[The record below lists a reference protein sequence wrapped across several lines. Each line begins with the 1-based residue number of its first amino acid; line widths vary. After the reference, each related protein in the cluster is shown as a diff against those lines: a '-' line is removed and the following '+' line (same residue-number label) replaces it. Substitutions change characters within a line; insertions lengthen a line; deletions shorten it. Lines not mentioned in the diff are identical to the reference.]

1 MQENQCEPDSK
12 HDDSPTSS
20 DGADNAA
27 SSEGRCEPSQGEP
40 APGNGDGEP
49 PKPPYWNAVGQGQ
62 WPPPGPTANGMFDGN
77 RPESKELRSARSLM
91 TASNIMGPVS
101 IFIGG
106 VVLSLAGVICAV
118 ISMSKFKRLASSAD
132 AMVSTVAKRLS
143 KAAAVSVSIC
153 VVALVVNAISA
164 AIMFPI
170 LMDAIDSGQMDQI
183 LGSGQYAAQPDA
195 SQPSEVWG

>member
-1 MQENQCEPDSK
+1 MQDNQCAPDNK
-12 HDDSPTSS
+12 QDDAPTAS
-20 DGADNAA
+20 DGSENGA
-27 SSEGRCEPSQGEP
+27 SSEARREP
-40 APGNGDGEP
+40 AQGGPASGGEGGEP
-49 PKPPYWNAVGQGQ
+49 PKPPYWNAPGPGQ
-62 WPPPGPTANGMFDGN
+62 WPPGPQAGGMFDGN
-77 RPESKELRSARSLM
+77 LPESRELRSARSLM

-132 AMVSTVAKRLS
+132 AAVSAVAKRLS

-153 VVALVVNAISA
+153 AVALVVNAISA

-170 LMDAIDSGQMDQI
+170 LMDAVESGQMDQI

-195 SQPSEVWG
+195 NQPSEVWG

>member
-1 MQENQCEPDSK
+1 MQDNQCAPDSK
-12 HDDSPTSS
+12 QDDSPTTS
-20 DGADNAA
+20 DGSENGA
-27 SSEGRCEPSQGEP
+27 SSEVRRESSRSEP
-40 APGNGDGEP
+40 ASGKGNGEP
-49 PKPPYWNAVGQGQ
+49 PKPPYWSAGGPGQ
-62 WPPPGPTANGMFDGN
+62 WPPEPQANGSFDGN
-77 RPESKELRSARSLM
+77 RPESRELRSARSLM

-118 ISMSKFKRLASSAD
+118 ISMLKLKRLASSAD
-132 AMVSTVAKRLS
+132 AVVSTVAKRLS

-153 VVALVVNAISA
+153 AVALVVNAISA

-170 LMDAIDSGQMDQI
+170 LMDAVESGQMDQI

-195 SQPSEVWG
+195 NQPSEVWG